1 MKARL
6 LVLLMLI
13 CASCVTP
20 AKLNNATVIGAGS
33 QSCFKKRSKNY
44 KAKGVRTR
52 LRNPT
57 MRIKF

>member
-20 AKLNNATVIGAGS
+20 AKLNNSTVIGAGS
-33 QSCFKKRSKNY
+33 QSCFQKRGKNY